1 MCTCACACIWCV
13 CGVSFSSLETL
24 RCVFLFDCVCECVAA
39 SQSSV
44 DTYGTGA
51 FLVVLLRSSELCVYV
66 VELLFEF
73 LSML

>member
-1 MCTCACACIWCV
+1 MCTCACACICCV
-13 CGVSFSSLETL
+13 CGLSFSSLETL
-24 RCVFLFDCVCECVAA
+24 RCVYFCLIVCVCVAVSRSA
-39 SQSSV
+39 V